1 LVQLWSIII
10 EPMAKAKPRKIKKA
24 LLIIAPEDFRDEELF
39 DTRKVLEGAGI
50 KTEVVSSK
58 TGMIKGSQG
67 GTEKVSRPLFEANV
81 ADYGA
86 IIFVGGRGASVY
98 FNDAIALAMAEEAVR
113 QGKIVG
119 AICIAPSILANA
131 GVLMGKKATAFPSEK
146 GNLISKGADYLQDPV
161 VVDGQIVTA
170 SGPQAAKDFG
180 WKIVELL
187 S

>member
-1 LVQLWSIII
+1 
-10 EPMAKAKPRKIKKA
+10 MF
-24 LLIIAPEDFRDEELF
+24 IIAPENFRDEELF
-39 DTRKVLEGAGI
+39 DTKKVLEASGI

-58 TGMIKGSQG
+58 TGIIKGSQG
-67 GTEKVSRPLFEANV
+67 GSQKVNRSLFEANI

-86 IIFVGGRGASVY
+86 VIFIGGSGASVY
-98 FNDAIALAMAEEAVR
+98 YDDPIAQAIAEEAVN
-113 QGKIVG
+113 QDKVIG

-131 GVLMGKKATAFPSEK
+131 GILMGKKATAFPSEK
-146 GNLISKGADYLQDPV
+146 ENLIDKGAVYCDDPV
-161 VVDGQIVTA
+161 VVDHKIVTA